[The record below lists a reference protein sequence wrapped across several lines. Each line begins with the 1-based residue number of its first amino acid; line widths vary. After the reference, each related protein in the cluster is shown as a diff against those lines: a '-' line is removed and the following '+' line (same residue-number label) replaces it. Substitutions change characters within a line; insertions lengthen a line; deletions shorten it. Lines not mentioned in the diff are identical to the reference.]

1 MVSIK
6 KTRKRPTKLMTI
18 PKLRSSFEQLDKI
31 AMNFKGKDKDIQIK
45 EFQAAWKS
53 IFARDVSP
61 KAIESYLAVKHA
73 EPSTKRGTR
82 RRSRG
87 KQGGGSAPLGG
98 APLDYQT
105 RPGIDGVH
113 GQFPAY
119 VSSGLSFYD
128 SINQIG
134 RFQQNGGDL
143 LSAMLYKP
151 VDSSVPPNLIQ
162 QVKDVYTGVS
172 SPIGRDLQTQ
182 AWAAAK

>member
-31 AMNFKGKDKDIQIK
+31 AMDLKGKDKDIQIK

-73 EPSTKRGTR
+73 EPSIKRGTR

-87 KQGGGSAPLGG
+87 KQAGGSVG

-134 RFQQNGGDL
+134 RCQQNGGDL
-143 LSAMLYKP
+143 LSAMMYKP
-151 VDSSVPPNLIQ
+151 VASTVPPNIIQ

-172 SPIGRDLQTQ
+172 SPVGRDLQTQ